1 MAEGWAK
8 YFHRE
13 KYEISSAG
21 IEKHGMNSLAIQT
34 MAKTGVDISSNEST
48 LIEELPTQNFDY
60 VITVCGHANEQCPFF
75 PAKTKVIHHG
85 FDDPPK
91 LAANAVSKEEA
102 LSHYERVRD
111 EIKQF
116 VEKLP
121 DLLI

>member
-8 YFHRE
+8 YFHGK
-13 KYEISSAG
+13 KYEIYSAG

-34 MAKTGVDISSNEST
+34 MTRAGVDISSNEST

-60 VITVCGHANEQCPFF
+60 VITVCGHTNKQCPLF

>member
-1 MAEGWAK
+1 
-8 YFHRE
+8 
-13 KYEISSAG
+13 
-21 IEKHGMNSLAIQT
+21 MNSLAIQA
-34 MAKTGVDISSNEST
+34 MAKAGVDISSNEST

-91 LAANAVSKEEA
+91 LAAKASSEEEA
-102 LSHYERVRD
+102 LTHYERVRD

-116 VEKLP
+116 TERLP
-121 DLLI
+121 DFLM

>member
-91 LAANAVSKEEA
+91 LAAKASSEKEA
-102 LSHYERVRD
+102 LAHYERISD

-116 VEKLP
+116 TERLP
-121 DLLI
+121 DFLT